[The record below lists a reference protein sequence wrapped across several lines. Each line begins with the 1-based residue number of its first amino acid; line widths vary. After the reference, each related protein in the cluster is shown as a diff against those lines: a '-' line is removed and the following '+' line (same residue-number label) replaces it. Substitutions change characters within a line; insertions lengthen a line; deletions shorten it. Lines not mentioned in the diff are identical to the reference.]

1 MSKDFDVILW
11 GATGFTG
18 AICVEVLMREY
29 GCDGSSLKWAIAGRN
44 QAKLEELKKE
54 LFVKDNKA
62 ADIPTFTADSN
73 DLNSLKE
80 LAQRTKVI
88 CTTVGPYNAYG
99 KALLRACVE
108 EGAHYCDLTGETNFI
123 RYSIDNFHKKAQ
135 KNSLKIVHC
144 CGYDSIPS
152 DLGVHFLQEQ
162 AKKLLGSAC
171 ESVTFI
177 AGESKGNFSGG
188 TIASLL
194 GVVQE
199 AAKDKNT
206 RDVIMDPYA
215 LNPKGVK
222 GPDKGDP
229 VDIRYSKDMSSWTAP
244 FLMGPIN
251 TRVVRRTNA
260 ILNHPY
266 GKSFAYEE
274 RMALGD
280 GLGGWIAAEGVRA
293 AVAGLI
299 VFGAIPF
306 TRGILESTIL
316 PAPGDGPSKA
326 DQETGFFNVSIFG
339 RKTAASEK
347 ADIRVKVYG
356 NRDPGYGATARM
368 LTESAVALAKDELPE
383 NYGVL
388 TPASAFGLRTLP
400 RLEKAGIS
408 FSAE

>member
-1 MSKDFDVILW
+1 MSRDFDVILW

-18 AICVEVLMREY
+18 AICAEVLMKEY
-29 GCDGSSLKWAIAGRN
+29 GCDGSSLKWAIAGRS
-44 QAKLEELKKE
+44 QSKLEALKKQ
-54 LFVKDNKA
+54 LFSIEKKA
-62 ADIPTFTADSN
+62 ADIPSLIADSN
-73 DLNSLKE
+73 DLKSLKE
-80 LAQRTKVI
+80 LAKRTKVV

-99 KALLRACVE
+99 KALLKACVE

-123 RYSIDNFHKKAQ
+123 RYSIDSFHKKAE
-135 KNSLKIVHC
+135 KNKLKIVHC

-162 AKKLLGSAC
+162 SKKILGSTC
-171 ESVTFI
+171 EEVTFI

-194 GVVQE
+194 GVVEE
-199 AAKDKNT
+199 ATKDKEI
-206 RDVIMDPYA
+206 RDIIMDPYA
-215 LNPKGVK
+215 LSPKGTK

-229 VDIRYSKDMSSWTAP
+229 IDIRYSQDMKSWTAP

-251 TRVVRRTNA
+251 TRIVRRTNA
-260 ILNHPY
+260 ILDHPY
-266 GKSFAYEE
+266 GKNFTYEE
-274 RMALGD
+274 RMAFGG

-293 AVAGLI
+293 GIAGLLL
-299 VFGAIPF
+299 FGAIPF
-306 TRGILESTIL
+306 TRGILEKTVL
-316 PAPGDGPSKA
+316 PAVGEGPSKT
-326 DQETGFFNVSIFG
+326 DQETGFFNISIYG
-339 RKTAASEK
+339 RKKANKKE

-368 LTESAVALAKDELPE
+368 LTESAVALAMDKLPE

-388 TPASAFGLRTLP
+388 TPASAFGLNTLP